1 MRTPGILLLLLG
13 TASTAQETVAP
24 DLSWSFE
31 LLDGAP
37 RRVRVEL
44 ALRGEADGTSELCV
58 APGWGGVG
66 DVASLLH
73 ELRVT
78 DGVGGELPLERTS
91 PITWTVQHAPGAPLV
106 ASWLL
111 EPLPEASGP
120 PDGNDYRPLITDDH
134 FHTTGDTAL
143 AWPAW
148 MEDATPR
155 THSFAW
161 RGFAEAGWTVACSHG
176 LQQDRLL
183 VRRTLSDFR
192 RAGFYA
198 GRSLR
203 TATRRVGGGDVALAI
218 GGTAWAFRDE
228 ELLDLAVRVIG
239 AQREFF
245 ADPGPPLYVITL
257 LPTARLPEG
266 SFSLGG
272 TGLTDSFALF
282 VMDGIGLPPGSD
294 ERRRVARL
302 LAHEHFHSWN
312 GGLLKPRDPEQLAY
326 WFSEGFTE
334 FYAGRLLLASGLITP
349 AQRVDGLN
357 EMLSGYWASPVR
369 NVPNERIREAF
380 WSDADVQRLPYQ
392 RGELAAILVDDAIRR
407 THDGRASLD
416 DLMREMVAEAGAG
429 GAEYD
434 TEAVLAR
441 IARWA
446 GEDTAAA
453 VRALVVDGADAVL
466 PPGTWAPWVEV
477 TTKESHEYELGF
489 DREASFASGL
499 VTGVREGSAAWEAGV
514 RDGQH
519 VRGLSMPG
527 RDPEAPVTLTIR
539 DDDGERALSWRPAGA
554 PRSQPCLRLAQ
565 PGLF

>member
-1 MRTPGILLLLLG
+1 VRTPAVLLLLLAA
-13 TASTAQETVAP
+13 TAAAQDAVEPELA
-24 DLSWSFE
+24 WSFE
-31 LLDGAP
+31 LLAGAP
-37 RRVRVEL
+37 PRVRAEL
-44 ALRGEADGTSELCV
+44 AVRGEADGTSELCV
-58 APGWGGVG
+58 APGWGGVD

-73 ELRVT
+73 ELRAA
-78 DGVGGELPLERTS
+78 DGSGRELPLERTGPTS
-91 PITWTVQHAPGAPLV
+91 WTVQHEPGASLRL
-106 ASWLL
+106 SWLL
-111 EPLPEASGP
+111 EPLPDGSGP
-120 PDGNDYRPLITDDH
+120 PDGNDYRPLVTDDH
-134 FHTTGDTAL
+134 FHATGDTTL
-143 AWPAW
+143 LWPAW

-155 THSFAW
+155 TQSLSW

-176 LQQDRLL
+176 LQQDRLV

-192 RAGFYA
+192 RAVFYA

-203 TATRRVGGGDVALAI
+203 TSVRRVGGGDVALAI
-218 GGTAWAFRDE
+218 GGTHWAFRDE
-228 ELLDLAVRVIG
+228 ELLDLAARVIG
-239 AQREFF
+239 AQRGFF
-245 ADPGPPLYVITL
+245 GDPGPPLYVITL
-257 LPTARLPEG
+257 LPTPRLPEG

-282 VMDGIGLPPGSD
+282 VMDGIGLSPGSD
-294 ERRRVARL
+294 ERQRVARL
-302 LAHEHFHSWN
+302 LAHEHFHAWN

-334 FYAGRLLLASGLITP
+334 FYAGRLLLAAGLVT
-349 AQRVDGLN
+349 AQQRVDGLN
-357 EMLSGYWASPVR
+357 EMLTGYWASPAR
-369 NVPNERIREAF
+369 NVPNERVREAF
-380 WSDADVQRLPYQ
+380 WTDADVQRLPYQ

-407 THDGRASLD
+407 AHGGRASLD
-416 DLMREMVAEAGAG
+416 DLMREMVAEARAGAPD
-429 GAEYD
+429 YD

-477 TTKESHEYELGF
+477 TTRESHEYELGF

-499 VTGVREGSAAWEAGV
+499 VSGLREGSAAWKAGV

-519 VRGLSMPG
+519 VRGLSLPG
-527 RDPEAPVTLTIR
+527 RDPEVSVALTIR
-539 DDDGERALSWRPAGA
+539 DDDGERTLSWRPAGA
-554 PRSQPCLRLAQ
+554 PLTLPCLRLAQ